1 MTAVDTMASATEGGT
16 AAPSALTGF
25 TLFPKLPTEF
35 RLKIFRH
42 ALPIGPKGFRM
53 LRVICEEL
61 ITQSTT
67 KVQITKTAW
76 ADDEAGRVNLP
87 KSNSWFVFRLLEHRH
102 NSYVGDVSLLSA
114 SNE

>member
-1 MTAVDTMASATEGGT
+1 
-16 AAPSALTGF
+16 
-25 TLFPKLPTEF
+25 
-35 RLKIFRH
+35 
-42 ALPIGPKGFRM
+42 M